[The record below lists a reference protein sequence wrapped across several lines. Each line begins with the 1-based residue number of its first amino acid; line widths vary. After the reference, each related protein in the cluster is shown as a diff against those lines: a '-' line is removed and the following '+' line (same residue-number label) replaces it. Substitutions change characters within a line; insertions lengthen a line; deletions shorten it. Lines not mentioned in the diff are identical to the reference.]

1 MAEKIGSQATIK
13 DVARRAGV
21 STTTVS
27 RYLNGFAGI
36 NPDTRE
42 RIGEAIA
49 ALNYRTN
56 IAARGLVTKTTR
68 IVGVMALTDVDDFFN
83 NAFFMHVLKGISRTA
98 TAAHYDV
105 LLSTAEGDAEEI
117 LADWVH
123 GRRIDGVVLLRSRV
137 NEPAMQLIQRER
149 FPAVVLGRPC
159 AKEVSYVD
167 NNNVTAAYAAT
178 KHLLD
183 LGHQRVA
190 FIGGAPDLAVTEDR
204 LLGYRQALAQA
215 SLEVDEAHI
224 LLGRYEWQSGYN
236 LCSTLLQAD
245 RPPTAI
251 VASDDGIAIGALQA
265 AHDLGQAVPDDVSVI
280 GFNDIP
286 ASEFSIPPL
295 TTVEVHM
302 EQLGTAVAEILLQQ
316 IANPERAVQ
325 RVIVKTRIILR
336 SSTGRAPAAV
346 LSQQS

>member
-1 MAEKIGSQATIK
+1 MVEKLGTQATIK
-13 DVARRAGV
+13 DVARRASV

-36 NPDTRE
+36 KPDTKE
-42 RIGEAIA
+42 RIAEAIG

-68 IVGVMALTDVDDFFN
+68 ILGVMALTDVDDFFN

-98 TAAHYDV
+98 AAARYDV
-105 LLSTAEGDAEEI
+105 LLSTAGGDAEEI
-117 LADWVH
+117 LADWIH
-123 GRRIDGVVLLRSRV
+123 GRRIDGIVLLRSRV

-159 AKEVSYVD
+159 VNEVSYVD
-167 NNNVTAAYAAT
+167 NNNVTAAYTAT
-178 KHLLD
+178 KHLID
-183 LGHQRVA
+183 LGHERIA

-215 SLEVDEAHI
+215 SLPVSDAYI
-224 LLGRYEWQSGYN
+224 LLGQYEWQSGYN
-236 LCSTLLQAD
+236 LCSTLLQSSV
-245 RPPTAI
+245 PPTAL

-265 AHDLGQAVPDDVSVI
+265 AHDLGWIVPENLSVI

-302 EQLGTAVAEILLQQ
+302 EQLGTAVAEVLLQK

-336 SSTGRAPAAV
+336 SSTGRAPAPV
-346 LSQQS
+346 LTERS